1 MSVSDQDFETIK
13 VSDIPEPEGS
23 EWLVT
28 DLWSASAVGIIGGE
42 PKSCK
47 TWLGLDIAIS
57 VASGTPCLDRFEVPQ
72 PGPVLIYLGE
82 DSLWALK
89 QRLTSIA
96 QHRGLQ
102 LEELPLYTLPT
113 SRLQLASPIGRY
125 RKQQPEESDQEKL
138 WAKVRE
144 LNPKLV
150 LLDPLVRMS
159 QADENS
165 ANELNEVL
173 DYLRALQREFHTSVV
188 LTHHARKARPESGKQ
203 RGTDLRGS
211 SNLYSW
217 VDSLIFINK
226 DENDDSSLTASV
238 EHRSARS
245 IEEFRLNLV
254 EDDDGNATY
263 LEWIKLPP
271 RRRRRYSN
279 RDFKQLILKELK
291 KSNGPL
297 NPEDLGFRMNRS
309 KDRIRAALK
318 LMEEEKLVRKE
329 GAGYLLI

>member
-1 MSVSDQDFETIK
+1 MSDQDFDLLK
-13 VSDIPEPEGS
+13 VSDIPELEGP

-57 VASGTPCLDRFEVPQ
+57 VASGTPCLDKFEVPQ
-72 PGPVLIYLGE
+72 SGPVLIYLGE

-89 QRLTSIA
+89 QRLTSIS

-113 SRLQLASPIGRY
+113 PRLQLASPIGRY
-125 RKQQPEESDQEKL
+125 RKQQQEESDQEKL
-138 WAKVRE
+138 WAKVQE

-173 DYLRALQREFHTSVV
+173 DYLRALQRQFDTSVV

-211 SNLYSW
+211 SNLHSW
-217 VDSLIFINK
+217 TDSLIFINR
-226 DENDDSSLTASV
+226 DENTERLTASV
-238 EHRSARS
+238 EHRGARS
-245 IEEFRLNLV
+245 IEDFRLNLV
-254 EDDDGNATY
+254 EEENATH
-263 LEWIKLPP
+263 LEWVELPP
-271 RRRRRYSN
+271 QQIRRRSK
-279 RDFKQLILKELK
+279 RDLKLLIVKELT
-291 KSNGPL
+291 KSDDPL
-297 NPEDLGFRMNRS
+297 NLEDLGFRTGCS

-318 LMEEEKLVRKE
+318 LMQEEGRVRKE
-329 GAGYLLI
+329 GAGYLPA